1 MSGPIGEER
10 VLRELETALVA
21 TLRLEPGRVKP
32 TSSLIRDLG
41 AESLDFLDVNYRL
54 EQTFGIKMAR
64 HFFLEHAE
72 ELFGEGSAV
81 DDNGRLT
88 PAAGALLKLRY
99 PEVVLPA
106 DGRGLDMDEVP
117 ALVTVQAIVD
127 ATVAILDTL
136 PERCSCGQAAWQAA
150 DGTHVTCAACGAAAV
165 YVNGDELIR
174 RWLRHTDEETGL
186 FTGKGRG
193 STGAA

>member
-1 MSGPIGEER
+1 MSGLIGEER
-10 VLRELETALVA
+10 VFHELEAALGA
-21 TLRLEPGRVKP
+21 TLRLQAGAVEP

-81 DDNGRLT
+81 DDNGKLT

-99 PEVVLPA
+99 PALVLPA
-106 DGRGLDMDEVP
+106 GGRLDMDEVP

-127 ATVAILDTL
+127 AAMAILDTL
-136 PERCSCGQAAWQAA
+136 PEHCACGQAAWHTV

-174 RWLRHTDEETGL
+174 RWLRRTDEETGL